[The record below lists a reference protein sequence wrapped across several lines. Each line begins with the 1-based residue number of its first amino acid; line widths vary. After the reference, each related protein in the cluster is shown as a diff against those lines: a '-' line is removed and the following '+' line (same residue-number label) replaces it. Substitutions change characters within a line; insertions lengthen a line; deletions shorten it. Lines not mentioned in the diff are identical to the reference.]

1 MLDLSELGDGSI
13 PAITPAVGNMLAEG
27 AGVCLESQGHALGVE
42 LVVRGGESG
51 SYPLTWTPV
60 TDQALRAWADD
71 RNATKH
77 GAEAIAVLLAIHD
90 LGYAEVEAS
99 RQGTGIDYWLGE
111 PSDDIFEP
119 TGRLEV
125 SGIRQGTE
133 SDVRTR
139 VNQKLRQ
146 TDRSDTTG
154 KPAVVIVV
162 EFGTPLAEVAR
173 K

>member
-1 MLDLSELGDGSI
+1 VLDLNELGDGSI

-27 AGVCLESQGHALGVE
+27 AGVCLESKGHAPGVE
-42 LVVRGGESG
+42 LIVRGGESG
-51 SYPLTWTPV
+51 SYRLTWSPI
-60 TDQALRAWADD
+60 TDQALRAWADF
-71 RNATKH
+71 NHATEQ
-77 GAEAIAVLLAIHD
+77 GAVGIAVLLASHD
-90 LGYAEVEAS
+90 LGYAVIEAS

-111 PSDDIFEP
+111 PSDDIFER

-133 SDVRTR
+133 SVIGTR
-139 VNQKLRQ
+139 VNLKLRQ

-154 KPAVVIVV
+154 KPVVVIVV

>member
-27 AGVCLESQGHALGVE
+27 AGVCLESQGHDQGVE
-42 LVVRGGESG
+42 LVVSGGESDT
-51 SYPLTWTPV
+51 YPLTWTPV
-60 TDQALRAWADD
+60 TEQTLRAWADE
-71 RNATKH
+71 RYATKH
-77 GAEAIAVLLAIHD
+77 GAEAIAALLAIHD

-111 PSDDIFEP
+111 PSDYIFEP

-125 SGIRQGTE
+125 SGIRRGTE
-133 SDVRTR
+133 SVVRTR

-146 TDRSDTTG
+146 TDRSDATG
-154 KPAVVIVV
+154 LPAVVIVV
-162 EFGTPLAEVAR
+162 EFGTPVAEVAR

>member
-42 LVVRGGESG
+42 LVVRGGEID
-51 SYPLTWTPV
+51 SYLLTWTPI
-60 TDQALRAWADD
+60 TDQALRSWADD

-77 GAEAIAVLLAIHD
+77 GAEAIAVLLVIHD
-90 LGYAEVEAS
+90 LGYAVVEAS

-111 PSDDIFEP
+111 PSDDIFER

-133 SDVRTR
+133 SVIRTR

-146 TDRSDTTG
+146 TDLSDKTG

-162 EFGTPLAEVAR
+162 EFGTPLAEISR